1 MLRRGAVILTVDQQS
16 KGTTMARDRRFLIA
30 GNWKMNGLLQDG
42 VDLAKAVAAGSQGR
56 KSELLICPPA
66 TLIKSI
72 ADALDGAD
80 VAVGGQDSHY
90 ESSGAYTGDVSAAML
105 KDLGC
110 GYVILGH
117 SERRAYHG
125 ESDEEVKA
133 KAEAAHAAGLVAII
147 CLGETAEQRD
157 ASETLS
163 VISTQLYGSVPENA
177 TPGNTVIA
185 YEPVWAIGTG
195 RTATP
200 EQAQDVHDHIRTYG
214 MATFGME
221 NWEGVRI
228 LYGGSM
234 KPSNAA
240 ELLSQPDV
248 DGGLIGGAS
257 LKAEDFLAIADA
269 ADALM

>member
-1 MLRRGAVILTVDQQS
+1 
-16 KGTTMARDRRFLIA
+16 MAQDRRFLIA

-56 KSELLICPPA
+56 KCELLVCPPA
-66 TLIKSI
+66 TLIKP
-72 ADALDGAD
+72 AVDAIGGAP
-80 VAVGGQDSHY
+80 VAVGGQDCHY
-90 ESSGAYTGDVSAAML
+90 ENSGAFTGDVSPAML

-125 ESDEEVKA
+125 ESDAEVKA

-147 CLGETAEQRD
+147 CVGETEEQRD
-157 ASETLS
+157 ANEAFP
-163 VISTQLYGSVPENA
+163 VISSQLFGSVPEGA

-200 EQAQDVHDHIRTYG
+200 EQAQDMHDHIRTFG
-214 MATFGME
+214 MATFGPD
-221 NWEGVRI
+221 NWPGVRI

-234 KPSNAA
+234 KPGNAE

-257 LKAEDFLAIADA
+257 LKAVDFLAIADA

>member
-1 MLRRGAVILTVDQQS
+1 
-16 KGTTMARDRRFLIA
+16 MARDRRFLIA

-42 VDLAKAVAAGSQGR
+42 VVLAKAIAAGAGGR
-56 KSELLICPPA
+56 KAELLVCPPA
-66 TLIKSI
+66 TLIKPVV
-72 ADALDGAD
+72 DAVGDAAI
-80 VAVGGQDSHY
+80 AVGGQDSHY
-90 ESSGAYTGDVSAAML
+90 EKDGAYTGDISPVML

-110 GYVILGH
+110 RYVILGH

-125 ESDEEVKA
+125 ESDAEVKA
-133 KAEAAHAAGLVAII
+133 KAEAAQAAGLIAII
-147 CLGETAEQRD
+147 CLGETEEQRD
-157 ASETLS
+157 AGETLP
-163 VISTQLYGSVPENA
+163 VISSQLYNSVPEGA
-177 TPGNTVIA
+177 TPENTVIA

-200 EQAQDVHDHIRTYG
+200 EQAQDVHDHIRTFG
-214 MATFGME
+214 MATFGPD
-221 NWEGVRI
+221 NWVGVRI

-234 KPSNAA
+234 KPGNAA

>member
-1 MLRRGAVILTVDQQS
+1 
-16 KGTTMARDRRFLIA
+16 MARDRRFLIA

-42 VDLAKAVAAGSQGR
+42 VGLAQAVAAGAGGR
-56 KSELLICPPA
+56 KAELLLCPPA
-66 TLIKSI
+66 TLIKPV
-72 ADALDGAD
+72 ADAVGGAA

-90 ESSGAYTGDVSAAML
+90 ENDGAFTGDISPVML

-110 GYVILGH
+110 QYVILGH

-125 ESDEEVKA
+125 ESDAEVKA
-133 KAEAAHAAGLVAII
+133 KAEAAHAAGLIAII
-147 CLGETAEQRD
+147 CIGETEGQRD
-157 ASETLS
+157 AEETLP
-163 VISTQLYGSVPENA
+163 VISTQLFNSVPEA
-177 TPGNTVIA
+177 STPENTVIA

-200 EQAQDVHDHIRTYG
+200 EQAQDVHDHIRTFG
-214 MATFGME
+214 MATFGPD

-234 KPSNAA
+234 KPGNAA

>member
-1 MLRRGAVILTVDQQS
+1 
-16 KGTTMARDRRFLIA
+16 MAGDRRFLIA
-30 GNWKMNGLLQDG
+30 GNWKMNCLLTDG
-42 VDLAKAVAAGSQGR
+42 VDLAKAVAAGAEGR
-56 KSELLICPPA
+56 KAELLICPPA
-66 TLIKSI
+66 TLIKPVT
-72 ADALDGAD
+72 DAVQGAA

-90 ESSGAYTGDVSAAML
+90 EPSGAYTGDVSPVML

-110 GYVILGH
+110 SYVILGH

-147 CLGETAEQRD
+147 CVGETEQQRD
-157 ASETLS
+157 AGETLP
-163 VISTQLYGSVPENA
+163 VISTQMYGSVPEGA
-177 TPGNTVIA
+177 TPENTVIA

-214 MATFGME
+214 MATYGPDI
-221 NWEGVRI
+221 WEGMRI

-234 KPSNAA
+234 KPGNAA